1 MRIFPTLWLCAAAL
15 FAAAPEPAS
24 AGLGVIDRACRQ
36 SNRPA
41 ATAQMCGC
49 IQQVANTALNRSERR
64 KVARWFKDPHQA
76 QVVRQSDRRSD
87 EVLWQRY
94 RAFGDLA
101 ARTCN

>member
-1 MRIFPTLWLCAAAL
+1 MRVFLSFLLCAAAL
-15 FAAAPEPAS
+15 SMVAPEPAS

-41 ATAQMCGC
+41 ATPQMCGC
-49 IQQVANTALNRSERR
+49 IQEVANSTLNRTERR

-87 EVLWQRY
+87 AELWERY
-94 RAFGDLA
+94 QAFGDLA
-101 ARTCN
+101 ARTCR